1 MLQLFVKL
9 KFEDLNI
16 MENFRDITRYTIRL
30 ILVISLIF
38 ALIISQVKAQDS
50 DRPSSGAMMIDV
62 PIRVLSLGLSV
73 VSSAFFIL
81 ALPFTLSS
89 GSTGDAW
96 ETLVED
102 PFVFTFTRPLGQF
115 DDWETESSSEK

>member
-16 MENFRDITRYTIRL
+16 MENFRDITRYTMRL

-38 ALIISQVKAQDS
+38 ALISQAQAQDS
-50 DRPSSGAMMIDV
+50 DRASSGAMMIDV

-73 VSSAFFIL
+73 GSSAFFIL
-81 ALPFTLSS
+81 ALPFTLTS

-96 ETLVED
+96 ETLVEE
-102 PFVFTFTRPLGQF
+102 PFAFTFTRPLGQF
-115 DDWETESSSEK
+115 DDWETKSSPEK

>member
-16 MENFRDITRYTIRL
+16 MENFRDITQYTKGL

-38 ALIISQVKAQDS
+38 ALLIGQVQAQDS
-50 DRPSSGAMMIDV
+50 DCPSSGAMMIDV

-73 VSSAFFIL
+73 VSSAFFIV
-81 ALPFTLSS
+81 ALPFTLTS

-102 PFVFTFTRPLGQF
+102 PFAFTFTRPLGQF
-115 DDWETESSSEK
+115 DDWETKSSPEK

>member
-1 MLQLFVKL
+1 
-9 KFEDLNI
+9 
-16 MENFRDITRYTIRL
+16 MENFIDITRYTMRL

-38 ALIISQVKAQDS
+38 ALINGQVQAQDS

-62 PIRVLSLGLSV
+62 PIRFLSLGLSV

-102 PFVFTFTRPLGQF
+102 PFVFTFARPLGQF

>member
-16 MENFRDITRYTIRL
+16 MENYRDITQYTMRL
-30 ILVISLIF
+30 ISVISLIF
-38 ALIISQVKAQDS
+38 ALFISQVQAKDS

-89 GSTGDAW
+89 ESTGDAW

-102 PFVFTFTRPLGQF
+102 PFAFTFTRPLGKF

>member
-16 MENFRDITRYTIRL
+16 MENYRDITQYTMRL
-30 ILVISLIF
+30 ISVISLIF
-38 ALIISQVKAQDS
+38 ALFISQVQAKDS

-62 PIRVLSLGLSV
+62 PIRFLSLGLSV

-89 GSTGDAW
+89 ESTGDAW

-102 PFVFTFTRPLGQF
+102 PFAFTFTRPLGQF
-115 DDWETESSSEK
+115 DNWETESSPEK

>member
-9 KFEDLNI
+9 KFEGLNI
-16 MENFRDITRYTIRL
+16 MENFKDIARYTMRL

-73 VSSAFFIL
+73 VSSAFFIV

-102 PFVFTFTRPLGQF
+102 PFAFTFTRPLGQF
-115 DDWETESSSEK
+115 DDWETKSSPEK